1 MNPFSKYIARFLQR
15 PVARVGLRDEPQ
27 NLSASA
33 TVSTIQSAI
42 RLAEGGDTKQLFT
55 LYRDSLLGDTHIQA
69 EFGKRKMAV
78 LSEPHSIQP
87 VDKKDAND
95 VIAAAAIEDMI
106 AGCENWTDGLIALM
120 DATLWP
126 VTVVEKVFAPST
138 EEPRPGRRRLQY
150 GLKKLCP
157 INPTLLCFREPY
169 GRRDAKDAA
178 SASGMEQWE
187 PHLRIYTTDAE
198 GRINWGEQ
206 SAYHCDPIH
215 HIVHRGHLLVGMRD
229 NFGGPFRAILFWWFL
244 RGAGRE
250 WFARLMERYG
260 SPFPVGKV
268 DSANQDA
275 ITFLQEAFS
284 LSTKIGGLVVDH
296 DTQVELM
303 EAAVNGGA
311 DAHEKFRGVCNREIS
326 LAIVGQ
332 ELSSTAQST
341 GMGSGVAQLQGQV
354 RDDIAAFD
362 KLKLSEAL
370 TRQLFAQFLFINGI
384 PGRTPKI
391 TWGTVQGEEAQLTGA
406 LLQGL
411 ALGGL
416 RPSDEALPILSEKF
430 GFPIERAPVANMDP
444 SPSPGRPASGSKEP
458 SSRGDAE
465 TRSEDDDA
473 EGDAGLETFSA
484 QRTLAEDIGVPSAWL
499 APVRDAIA
507 RIEAKVKDQ
516 SATDADLL
524 DFLEAAAAKLPEL
537 FGKMDKDQ
545 LARIFEAGM
554 GGATLEGIRERMRK

>member
-1 MNPFSKYIARFLQR
+1 MNPFSKYLAKFLQR
-15 PVARVGLRDEPQ
+15 PVSRVGLRDEPQ
-27 NLSASA
+27 NLGSSA
-33 TVSTIQSAI
+33 TVATIQSAI
-42 RLAEGGDTKQLFT
+42 RLAEAGDTKQLFT

-87 VDKKDAND
+87 ADKKNAED
-95 VIAAAAIEDMI
+95 VIAATVVEDMI

-126 VTVVEKVFAPST
+126 VTVLEKVFAPST

-150 GLKKLCP
+150 ALKKLCP

-169 GRRDAKDAA
+169 GRKDVKDTAGAA
-178 SASGMEQWE
+178 AMERWE

-198 GRINWGEQ
+198 GRINWSEQ
-206 SAYHCDPIH
+206 SAYHCDPGN

-268 DSANQDA
+268 DSANQEA

-296 DTQVELM
+296 DTEVELM

-332 ELSSTAQST
+332 ELSSTAKAT

-362 KLKLSEAL
+362 KLKLAEVLA
-370 TRQLFAQFLFINGI
+370 RQLFEQFLFINGI

-391 TWGTVQGEEAQLTGA
+391 SWGTVQGEEAQLTGA

-416 RPSDEALPILSEKF
+416 RPTDEALPILSEKF
-430 GFPIERAPVANMDP
+430 GFPIERAPVVNAEP
-444 SPSPGRPASGSKEP
+444 SPSPGRPGGKKVGGNDDHDFPP
-458 SSRGDAE
+458 SDG
-465 TRSEDDDA
+465 
-473 EGDAGLETFSA
+473 EGDKTDRVETFSA
-484 QRTLAEDIGVPSAWL
+484 QRMLAEDIGVPVAWL
-499 APVRDAIA
+499 APVREAMA
-507 RIEAKVKDQ
+507 RIEAKVKDK

-524 DFLEAAAAKLPEL
+524 DFLEEAAAKLPEL
-537 FGKMDKDQ
+537 FGKMDKDA

-554 GGATLEGIRERMRK
+554 GGATLEGMREGMKR